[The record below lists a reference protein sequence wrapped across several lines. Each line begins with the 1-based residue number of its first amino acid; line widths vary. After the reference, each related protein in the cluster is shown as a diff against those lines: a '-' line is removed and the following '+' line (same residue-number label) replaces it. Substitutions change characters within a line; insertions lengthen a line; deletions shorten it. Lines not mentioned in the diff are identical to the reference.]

1 MGNSTKLSRRR
12 NLLGFFSLILGR
24 KFSQPFCEFIHKAS
38 LVGMNVSQG
47 SSTDFSGEHELLEKI
62 ASTLSKQK
70 SVSIFEV
77 GANHGQF
84 ALEANQVFAGRA
96 KIFSFEPFKE
106 TFSKL
111 TRRTDKFEK
120 IESYP
125 FGLSNKNEELSIF
138 YDTQGSGLASI
149 YKRELEHHGIKMNLN
164 EVAKFKTLD
173 QFCTEKNIQK
183 IDFLKMDVEG
193 HEIKVLEG
201 AKKMLDSGKITFI
214 QFEFGGC
221 NIDSRTFFRDFYV
234 LLKEKYN
241 LYRVLKD
248 GIYPIKRYSE
258 INEIFMNTNY
268 FACLKTVK
276 TKI

>member
-1 MGNSTKLSRRR
+1 LANKTKLLKRRKI
-12 NLLGFFSLILGR
+12 LAFFSFILGR
-24 KFSQPFCEFIHKAS
+24 KYSQPLFEYIHKIA

-47 SSTDFSGEHELLEKI
+47 SSTSFSGEHELLEKI
-62 ASTLSKQK
+62 SDLLIEEREIT
-70 SVSIFEV
+70 IFDV
-77 GANHGQF
+77 GANLGQF

-96 KIFSFEPFKE
+96 KIFSFEPVKE
-106 TFSKL
+106 TFIELSEN
-111 TRRTDKFEK
+111 TDKN
-120 IESYP
+120 ESISIYP
-125 FGLSNKNEELSIF
+125 FGLSNKNEDLSIF
-138 YDTQGSGLASI
+138 YDSKGSGLASI
-149 YKRELEHHGIKMNLN
+149 YKRNIEHHGIDMNLN

-173 QFCTEKNIQK
+173 QFCAEENIQK

-201 AKKMLDSGKITFI
+201 SKKMLDSGKITFI